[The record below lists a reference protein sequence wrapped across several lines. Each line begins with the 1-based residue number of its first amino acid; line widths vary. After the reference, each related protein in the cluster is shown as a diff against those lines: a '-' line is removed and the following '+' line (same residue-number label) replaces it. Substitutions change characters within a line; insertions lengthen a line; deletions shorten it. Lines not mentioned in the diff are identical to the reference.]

1 MAHCFRGGEN
11 VNNIDLIDAASP
23 RLSPAVQAIVRVQP
37 VEFAVEIRRVLTPGS
52 IQEKV
57 SDTELAVWARLGF
70 IISVSSGVRVVAS
83 LTPGRNDVRSILRKF
98 LR

>member
-1 MAHCFRGGEN
+1 M
-11 VNNIDLIDAASP
+11 
-23 RLSPAVQAIVRVQP
+23 
-37 VEFAVEIRRVLTPGS
+37 
-52 IQEKV
+52 